1 MWLVSTRDALAC
13 RDMTGDDTVVQ
24 AGQSA
29 APDDATPKGLF
40 GSGDRIELFATIVL
54 AVATVLTAWSAF
66 QSAKWS
72 GHQSIN
78 FAEAGAARTESTR
91 ADTRAG
97 QLAQVDVAMFID
109 WVAAIFDDAERG
121 AITLDS
127 GTTYEPTAGT
137 LSGFLY
143 LRFRDEFRPAV
154 DAWLATDPVN
164 NPDAPTSPF
173 VMADATGQ
181 PVYQLAVAD
190 EADAL
195 ILVAEENTA
204 EARQDN
210 QNSDNY
216 VITMVLFASVLFF
229 AGMSSKLVKPRNR
242 LFALGFGVV
251 LLIAG
256 LSIVVSL
263 PKLTLRA

>member
-1 MWLVSTRDALAC
+1 MEP
-13 RDMTGDDTVVQ
+13 DDTV
-24 AGQSA
+24 A
-29 APDDATPKGLF
+29 ATGPVASEVPPPRGLF
-40 GSGDRIELFATIVL
+40 GSSDRIELFATIVL

-78 FAEAGAARTESTR
+78 FAQAGAARTESTR

-97 QLAQVDVAMFID
+97 QLAQVDIAMYID
-109 WVAAIFDDAERG
+109 WVAAIFDDAEKG
-121 AITLDS
+121 LITIDS
-127 GTTYEPTAGT
+127 GTDYEPTRGT

-173 VMADATGQ
+173 VMVDASGQ
-181 PVYQLAVAD
+181 PVYGLAAAA
-190 EADAL
+190 EADDL
-195 ILVAEENTA
+195 ILEAEENAA

-242 LFALGFGVV
+242 MLALGFGVI
-251 LLIAG
+251 LLVAG
-256 LSIVVSL
+256 ISIVASL
-263 PKLTLRA
+263 PKLTLRG

>member
-1 MWLVSTRDALAC
+1 MTSSESVPETTSGDPNEEEVGDVSRF
-13 RDMTGDDTVVQ
+13 
-24 AGQSA
+24 
-29 APDDATPKGLF
+29 F
-40 GSGDRIELFATIVL
+40 GSGDRIELIATVVL
-54 AVATVLTAWSAF
+54 AIATVLTAWSAF

-78 FAEAGAARTESTR
+78 FSEAGAARTESTR

-97 QLAQVDVAMFID
+97 QLTQIDVAMFID
-109 WVAAIFDDAERG
+109 WIAAIFDDVGSGE
-121 AITLDS
+121 ITVAS
-127 GTTYEPTAGT
+127 GDTYEPTPKT

-143 LRFRDEFRPAV
+143 LRFRPEFKPFV
-154 DAWLATDPVN
+154 DIWLATDPVN

-173 VMADATGQ
+173 VMVGPDGEPIYELETTREARAL
-181 PVYQLAVAD
+181 VALAD
-190 EADAL
+190 ENA
-195 ILVAEENTA
+195 A

-242 LFALGFGVV
+242 MLALGFGIV
-251 LLIAG
+251 LLVVG
-256 LSIVVSL
+256 MSILTTL
-263 PKLTLRA
+263 PKLSLRS